1 MGVIHVGS
9 GREVDDVVDE
19 LLGGEVLYEGGGDE
33 GLPRPGLA
41 HHHQRQ
47 LLLDAQVQEIFLKQ
61 KKIVLQVFSNFLWL
75 QQEHKVCQSL
85 CVI

>member
-9 GREVDDVVDE
+9 GREVDNIVDE
-19 LLGGEVLYEGGGDE
+19 LLSGEVLDEGGGDE

-61 KKIVLQVFSNFLWL
+61 QKFM
-75 QQEHKVCQSL
+75 
-85 CVI
+85 